1 MRCLVVVCP
10 EWSLMAAG
18 AAPAIAA
25 VVMRA
30 DRVVAVTP
38 AARVEGIEVGHRR
51 REAQARCPSLQVHE
65 SDPDRDARLF
75 HAIGGALER
84 FTPRIELST
93 PGVAAFPTRGPSRY
107 FGGDQAL
114 AEAVLAEVR
123 GVTASLGWP
132 QGAGVGVADGRF
144 VAEQVAL
151 RQVAGDS
158 GTMVLPPG
166 GSRSFLAPMSVRS
179 LGRPELADVLL
190 RLGLRTLESFA
201 ALPATDVVARFGAEG
216 LVAHRLA
223 GGLDERPPR
232 SVPPPPHLSVTAE
245 LDPPVERVDRATF
258 VARGLAEQ
266 LHEGLEA
273 EGLSCTRVCIAAE
286 TDTGECNDRVWRAEG
301 ALGVG
306 AITDRVRWQ
315 LDGWL
320 NGPTVLRPASGIVRL
335 SLIPDE
341 VGPARGRQLGFWGG
355 ETAADER
362 AARTLAR
369 VQGLVG
375 PEAVTVPERQ
385 GGRGPLEAILRAPV
399 LTLDRERS
407 PLRGPQPPW
416 PGRVPTP
423 SPAFVPSE
431 PRTTRVLDA
440 DRRELTVSGRG
451 ALSAPPV
458 AVEFPDGRTVPVAA
472 WAGPWLVDERWW
484 DPHTRD
490 RRARLQLQLTDGRA
504 VLVACIAGRWSFEGW
519 YD

>member
-1 MRCLVVVCP
+1 
-10 EWSLMAAG
+10 MAAG
-18 AAPAIAA
+18 AAPEIAA

-38 AARVEGIEVGHRR
+38 AARAEGIEVGHRR
-51 REAQARCPSLQVHE
+51 RQAQARCPSLQVHE

-75 HAIGGALER
+75 HAVGGALER

-114 AEAVLAEVR
+114 AAAVLTEVR
-123 GVTASLGWP
+123 GVTGALGWP

-144 VAEQVAL
+144 VAEQVAR
-151 RQVAGDS
+151 RQLADPDAA
-158 GTMVLPPG
+158 MVLPPG
-166 GSRSFLAPMSVRS
+166 GSRSFLAPMPVQS
-179 LGRPELADVLL
+179 LARPELADVLL
-190 RLGLRTLESFA
+190 RLGLRTLGSFA
-201 ALPATDVVARFGAEG
+201 ALPAADVVARFGAEG
-216 LVAHRLA
+216 LLAHRLA
-223 GGLDERPPR
+223 GGLDEHPPR
-232 SVPPPPHLSVTAE
+232 SAPLPPHLSVTIE
-245 LDPPVERVDRATF
+245 LDPPIDRVDRAAF

-266 LHEGLEA
+266 LHTGLEA

-286 TDTGECNDRVWRAEG
+286 TDTGECNERLWRAEG

-320 NGPTVLRPASGIVRL
+320 NGPAVLRPTSGISRL

-355 ETAADER
+355 ETAADAR

-375 PEAVTVPERQ
+375 PDAVTVPERR
-385 GGRGPLEAILRAPV
+385 GGRGPLAAVVRAPV
-399 LTLDRERS
+399 LTLDPDHAPARRS
-407 PLRGPQPPW
+407 GHGPQPPW
-416 PGRVPTP
+416 PGRVPAP
-423 SPAFVPSE
+423 SPAFVPAE
-431 PRTTRVLDA
+431 PRATHVLDT
-440 DRRELTVSGRG
+440 DRRELAVSGRG
-451 ALSAPPV
+451 ALSAPP
-458 AVEFPDGRTVPVAA
+458 AFVELPDGRTLSVAA

-484 DPHTRD
+484 DTLAHD
-490 RRARLQLQLTDGRA
+490 RRARLQLQFTDGRA
-504 VLVACIAGRWSFEGW
+504 ALVACVGGRWSFEGW